1 MRLLILAALLAAC
14 STPALAGSCSERI
27 AYVQHIIDKDVK
39 TGFVDKKVHDAMSK
53 DLADAGVACQAGDN
67 AKAQALISS
76 TQRRHGYP
84 VRG

>member
-1 MRLLILAALLAAC
+1 MRFLISIALIAI
-14 STPALAGSCSERI
+14 SGSPALAASCSGRI
-27 AYVQHIIDKDVK
+27 AFVQRVIDADLK
-39 TGFVDKKVHDAMSK
+39 TGFVGKKVHDAMSS
-53 DLADAGVACQAGDN
+53 DLAQAAQACQAGND